1 MVGSCLESKLRVL
14 LHLLEVSVVELSLV
28 DLLVTILALIMIAR
42 CIDLFDEL
50 RSLFCNVI
58 FWQTLQT

>member
-1 MVGSCLESKLRVL
+1 MGGSCLESKLRVL

-42 CIDLFDEL
+42 CIYLFEEL

>member
-1 MVGSCLESKLRVL
+1 MGGSCLESKLRVQ

-42 CIDLFDEL
+42 CIHLFDEL
-50 RSLFCNVI
+50 RSLFWNVI